1 MDAAEILKMVEDT
14 LLDICFIIDAIIS
27 GDDITMQ
34 AVLKHP
40 SIGAQ
45 GQVLE
50 SSKVKLFE
58 EISVISFLA
67 YPFHRVKVVS
77 KHIFSIVNDVKA
89 QRCGCTK
96 SDALRLKKYWGYMI
110 KKNIIKILEELRQTI
125 KFYIEHMFKNH
136 GECSV

>member
-1 MDAAEILKMVEDT
+1 MDAAEILKMLEDT

-27 GDDITMQ
+27 GDDITMR
-34 AVLKHP
+34 AVPKHP

-89 QRCGCTK
+89 Q
-96 SDALRLKKYWGYMI
+96 
-110 KKNIIKILEELRQTI
+110 
-125 KFYIEHMFKNH
+125 
-136 GECSV
+136 